1 MPFPAFFDQAPIIAM
16 IDPLSHFL
24 GATPDGRIE
33 YRYEDAVRL
42 AGHSCPTVAG
52 TWLMLAKGLKALYG
66 EAMPERGAIEVHFP
80 SPADEGVTG
89 VMAAIA
95 SLVTGA
101 TAETGFKGLGGRFD
115 RRHRLFFSSPL
126 AGDLGLRRQDSMQ
139 GVIARFDASGVPAD
153 PQMRARLVRLIEGR
167 GEAEDEREFARLWQE
182 RVQRLI
188 LDHADN
194 PALVAIR
201 AW

>member
-1 MPFPAFFDQAPIIAM
+1 MPFPAFFDQAPVITM
-16 IDPLSHFL
+16 TDPLSRFL
-24 GATPDGRIE
+24 GATPDGRID
-33 YRYEDAVRL
+33 YRYADAVRL

-52 TWLMLAKGLKALYG
+52 AWLMLAKGLKALYG
-66 EAMPERGAIEVHFP
+66 EALPERGAIEVHFP
-80 SPADEGVTG
+80 SPAEEGVTG

-95 SLVTGA
+95 SLVIGA

-115 RRHRLFFSSPL
+115 RRHRLFFQSPL
-126 AGDLGLRRQDSMQ
+126 AGDLGLRRQDTMQ

-153 PQMRARLVRLIEGR
+153 PKMRAHLVRLMEGE
-167 GEAEDEREFARLWQE
+167 GDAEDEREFAALWQE

-188 LDHADN
+188 VDHADD
-194 PALVAIR
+194 PRLIALR